1 MDDAQQQTQQQLA
14 KPQTEKS
21 VQYAGF
27 WIRTA
32 ATVVDNILLMLII
45 SLPLTLIY
53 GVQAYW
59 LSESLLLG
67 FWDAVGWI
75 MPVVLTILFWLR
87 FLATPGKMLFR
98 LQIVDAETLSGLSLK
113 QSIIRYLSY
122 LLSALVMFIGFLW
135 VAFDPRK
142 QGWHDKLA
150 GSVVIR
156 KSKREPEA
164 D

>member
-1 MDDAQQQTQQQLA
+1 MDDAQRQAQRRVEKRQA
-14 KPQTEKS
+14 EKP

-59 LSESLLLG
+59 LSESLFLG

-75 MPVVLTILFWLR
+75 MPVVLTIWFWLR

-98 LQIVDAETLSGLSLK
+98 LQVVDAETLSGLSLK

-122 LLSALVMFIGFLW
+122 LLSALVIFIGFLW

-150 GSVVIR
+150 GSAVIR
-156 KSKREPEA
+156 NPKREPEA